1 MVMPTHDIHR
11 PKAVA
16 IINQRDS
23 RRFLQILVIKKAESR
38 RRTLG
43 SLQHRTEG
51 GYAMKRKK
59 LFIAI
64 LSLTLFLPGALLIHA
79 QAAELKF
86 GHVGAPGSLFTISVD
101 EFAKRVNAEVDGVKV
116 VSFGSSQLGKDRELL
131 RKLKLGT
138 VDFCLPSTVMSSV
151 VDEFGLFEMPY
162 LVKNRLHMRAIR
174 DRLFWSK
181 LAPAVEKQGY
191 QIIAVWENGFRNIT
205 NNVKP
210 INVPADLKGIKLR
223 TPKGAWRVKMFK
235 SYGANPT
242 PLALSE
248 VFVALQTG
256 VIDGQ
261 ENPMAQI
268 YSQKFQEVQKY
279 LSITGHVYTPAYVTV
294 SKKHWAELP
303 ADVRGKIEAIAQG
316 MQEFVYMKAAE
327 LDSDLLKKVEGA
339 VEINKADKNAFIRAS
354 GAIYEEFGKG
364 VSGGAE
370 LIKTAQALGN
380 MY

>member
-1 MVMPTHDIHR
+1 
-11 PKAVA
+11 
-16 IINQRDS
+16 
-23 RRFLQILVIKKAESR
+23 
-38 RRTLG
+38 
-43 SLQHRTEG
+43 
-51 GYAMKRKK
+51 MKRNK
-59 LFIAI
+59 LIIAV
-64 LSLTLFLPGALLIHA
+64 LSLTLFLTGVLVIHA

-86 GHVGAPGSLFTISVD
+86 GHVGAPGSLFTVSVD
-101 EFAKRVNAEVDGVKV
+101 EFAKRVNAEVDGYKV
-116 VSFGSSQLGKDRELL
+116 VAFGSSQLGKDRELL

-174 DRLFWSK
+174 DRLFWSS
-181 LAPAVEKQGY
+181 LAPAVEKKGY

-205 NNVKP
+205 NNARP

-242 PLALSE
+242 PMALSE

-279 LSITGHVYTPAYVTV
+279 LSVTGHVYTPAYVTV
-294 SKKHWAELP
+294 SQKHWEKLP

-316 MQEFVYMKAAE
+316 MQEFVYQKAAE
-327 LDSDLLKKVEGA
+327 LDMDLLKKVESS
-339 VEINKADKNAFIRAS
+339 VKINKADKNAFIGAS
-354 GAIYEEFGKG
+354 SAIYEEFGKS
-364 VSGGAE
+364 VPGGEE
-370 LIKTAQALGN
+370 LVKTAQALGS